1 MDVSSDTHIATRA
14 SGDQLP
20 LRYQFR
26 ALHSCEC
33 SSSPPSY
40 SEKSSRISVMNP
52 ARPSYSGL
60 MLVFISGMR
69 CMQPLRKTLASS
81 SSFKNTMPP
90 LQSSKTARR
99 LINLYKKSTP
109 VLARKRGRAQ
119 KYNFAPPHSLTLVT
133 PVDFFFR
140 PLKAGVNVQ

>member
-40 SEKSSRISVMNP
+40 SEKSSRMSVTNP

-81 SSFKNTMPP
+81 SSFKNIMPP

-99 LINLYKKSTP
+99 LINLYQKSTQFWQ
-109 VLARKRGRAQ
+109 GREDLP
-119 KYNFAPPHSLTLVT
+119 KNITSRPPTYTLTSDT
-133 PVDFFFR
+133 SGFFF
-140 PLKAGVNVQ
+140 PPT